1 MIWLCG
7 PAQQIAGVYD
17 EAMMETY
24 KKEQWT
30 KLPPHVFAT
39 AEMAFLH
46 MQLHAQSQSL
56 VVSGESG
63 AGKTETNKHLMSYL
77 IWRAG
82 TALAV
87 TEKCTDLA
95 KNILDT
101 NPVLE
106 AFGNA
111 KTIRNNNSSRFGKY
125 VNIKFNSGWKIV
137 GAEIRTFLLEKSRVN
152 SAKGR
157 GERSYHIFYNVLAGS
172 QRGGGAPSESETA
185 ISLDEMIRSFHVA
198 R

>member
-63 AGKTETNKHLMSYL
+63 AGKTESFKRVVQYIS
-77 IWRAG
+77 AA
-82 TALAV
+82 TALASPSAPGRRRDGGAHSSIEAV
-87 TEKCTDLA
+87 L
-95 KNILDT
+95 LDT
-101 NPVLE
+101 VRLPN
-106 AFGNA
+106 
-111 KTIRNNNSSRFGKY
+111 
-125 VNIKFNSGWKIV
+125 
-137 GAEIRTFLLEKSRVN
+137 
-152 SAKGR
+152 
-157 GERSYHIFYNVLAGS
+157 
-172 QRGGGAPSESETA
+172 
-185 ISLDEMIRSFHVA
+185 
-198 R
+198 